1 MNILEYLDFVKK
13 EGQAF
18 HSKGQSK
25 ESPAMSGQSKKAS
38 FFSDK
43 YPRADGEIRFY
54 NLLILDESGSM
65 DSIRAQALSGVN
77 ETIQTIRT
85 AQQENSNDCQLF
97 SFVTFDKWENKPTVR
112 VVVDNER
119 IENVKEITKDRY
131 HPDGLTPLYDAM
143 GTAISSLQ
151 RIVREGDHVL
161 VTVITDGLENASHI
175 YTAEMIRDL
184 VDSLSAKGW
193 VFTYIGANQET
204 EETGGRLG
212 IRHTMDF
219 EASAEGTGMMFD
231 KLDSSR
237 IRFYKDVRHC
247 EMTGACYDGD
257 DFFSQREAASRITPE
272 WIDTLQE
279 GQIFVFGSNLEG
291 CHAGGAARI
300 ARERFGAIW
309 GQGVGLQG
317 QSYAI
322 PTMLGDAKMIKPYI
336 DEFIKFADM
345 HPEMTFFV
353 TRIGCGIAGYR
364 DEDIAPLFARAYSL
378 PNVFLPASFWKVLS
392 YEF

>member
-1 MNILEYLDFVKK
+1 MNILEYLGFTKK
-13 EGQAF
+13 EGQAP
-18 HSKGQSK
+18 HLKEQSK
-25 ESPAMSGQSKKAS
+25 ELSEMSGHSKKS
-38 FFSDK
+38 TFFSDRH
-43 YPRADGEIRFY
+43 PRLDGEIRFY

-85 AQQENSNDCQLF
+85 AQQENPDDCQLF

-119 IENVKEITKDRY
+119 IERVKEITKDQY

-175 YTAEMIRDL
+175 YSAEMIKEL

-193 VFTYIGANQET
+193 VFTYIGANQDSRQ
-204 EETGGRLG
+204 TGGELG
-212 IRHTMDF
+212 IRHAMNF
-219 EASAEGTGMMFD
+219 EASAVGTGMMFD
-231 KLDSSR
+231 KMDSSR

-247 EMTGACYDGD
+247 EMTGACYDDD
-257 DFFSQREAASRITPE
+257 DFFSQREATSRITPE

-336 DEFIKFADM
+336 DEFITFADM
-345 HPEMTFFV
+345 HPEMTFLV
-353 TRIGCGIAGYR
+353 TRIGCGIAGHR

-378 PNVFLPASFWKVLS
+378 HNVYLPASFWDVLS
-392 YEF
+392 FDF